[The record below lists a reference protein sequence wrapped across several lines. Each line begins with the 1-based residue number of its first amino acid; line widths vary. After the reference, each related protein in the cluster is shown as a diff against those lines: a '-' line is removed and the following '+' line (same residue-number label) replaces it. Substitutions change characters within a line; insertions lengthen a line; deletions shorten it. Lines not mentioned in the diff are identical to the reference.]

1 MDLRKLIIDHYPALT
16 PELQRAAAFV
26 LENINDVAL
35 ISMRTI
41 AHNAD
46 LKPATLSRLAKKL
59 GYEGWEALKAEFIYS
74 LKLTR
79 SSYASR
85 AVRLQQNLQ
94 QESAYDAVFSTLSQ
108 SLEDTQALNQDSLQ
122 RAVTLLDDAQQVYVC
137 GFRASFSI
145 AWSIYY
151 VYRLFQQRVTLIDN
165 LANSQQIFTRELTD
179 QDSVLLVS
187 FSPYSRET
195 LQILETAQQVGAK
208 IVAIT
213 DSPSSPLAQVADC
226 TLLFSIDSASF
237 FPSVVSGMAIAEAL
251 LASLVAKHGEP
262 AVQSIEKSEKY
273 LFDSGSYIAN
283 R

>member
-1 MDLRKLIIDHYPALT
+1 MDLRQLIIEHYPALT
-16 PELQRAAAFV
+16 PELQKAAAFV

-41 AHNAD
+41 AYNAG

-59 GYEGWEALKAEFIYS
+59 GYDGWEVLKAEFIHS
-74 LKLTR
+74 LNLNRT
-79 SSYASR
+79 SYASR
-85 AVRLQQNLQ
+85 AVRLQQHQ
-94 QESAYDAVFSTLSQ
+94 QQTSLYHSVFTTLGR
-108 SLEDTQALNQDSLQ
+108 SLEETQAMNHNSLAH
-122 RAVTLLDDAQQVYVC
+122 AVELLDKASQVYVC

-151 VYRLFQQRVTLIDN
+151 VYRLFHQRVTVIDN
-165 LANSQQIFTRELTD
+165 LANSQQIFTRELSA

-195 LQILETAQQVGAK
+195 LQIMEAAQQVGAK

-213 DSPSSPLAQVADC
+213 DSPTSPLAQVADC
-226 TLLFSIDSASF
+226 VLLFSTDSASF
-237 FPSVVSGMAIAEAL
+237 FPSIVSGMAIAEGL

-273 LFDSGSYIAN
+273 LFDSGSYIAK